1 MTTKKRITLSI
12 APELVKDLEEIA
24 YNIGRER
31 GKRCEKS
38 ELAEIALTAFVVGYH
53 NEKAKRKED

>member
-1 MTTKKRITLSI
+1 MTTKKRVTVSISPELAAEVEKIAASITL
-12 APELVKDLEEIA
+12 
-24 YNIGRER
+24 ER

-53 NEKAKRKED
+53 NEKEKGKTK